1 VLSSAS
7 EKKRRCFGVP
17 PLADPPLLDQLVRAV
32 FPWCQAKMRPAFARA
47 REPSRIVDG
56 DLKAIDARAPAPEAV
71 IRRRQTGSTR
81 TQRPCA
87 LLLPTRN
94 GVLRNRA
101 ALDRQILRIR
111 DRGADRRHGAE
122 NVAGRLSAMNSTRSL
137 LITYPQGL
145 RRFPPA
151 AVASAAREPGFG
163 RALSV
168 SGPCQAYGPAAETR
182 DYGVDRLILALPCPS
197 RRPIS

>member
-1 VLSSAS
+1 ML
-7 EKKRRCFGVP
+7 RVP
-17 PLADPPLLDQLVRAV
+17 PLADRPLVDQLVRAV

-94 GVLRNRA
+94 GELLRWSMQNGFRLVHQMTLMSIGLYNEPTGAYLPSVL
-101 ALDRQILRIR
+101 
-111 DRGADRRHGAE
+111 
-122 NVAGRLSAMNSTRSL
+122 
-137 LITYPQGL
+137 Y
-145 RRFPPA
+145 
-151 AVASAAREPGFG
+151 
-163 RALSV
+163 
-168 SGPCQAYGPAAETR
+168 
-182 DYGVDRLILALPCPS
+182 
-197 RRPIS
+197 